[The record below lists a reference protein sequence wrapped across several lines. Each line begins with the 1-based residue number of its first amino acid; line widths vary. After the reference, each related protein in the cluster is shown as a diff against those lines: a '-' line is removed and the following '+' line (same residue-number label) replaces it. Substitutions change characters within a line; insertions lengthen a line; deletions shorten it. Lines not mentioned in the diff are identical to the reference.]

1 MWKWLKAQVELA
13 IGFAILAAICLCW
26 AVTVTLFRSVLKSF
40 PVQTLG
46 VIALVIVTSVTVRR
60 KRDREALERIEEWVT
75 AGTWIPVPVNSD
87 WPWKSLVRNVDHVVV
102 DRAWQSTID
111 ELLVTVGELHW
122 TDNALDGAV
131 VGWADRG
138 AFVVV
143 HLPVPT
149 EPMSLR
155 RPHRTLGSSHRLDR
169 PALHDAFENGE
180 IPPWTARE
188 QSLFT
193 FEAVKGRLHP
203 SSLDSLLLRTLRIV
217 DLLDLGPDAV
227 TDR

>member
-75 AGTWIPVPVNSD
+75 AGTWI
-87 WPWKSLVRNVDHVVV
+87 
-102 DRAWQSTID
+102 
-111 ELLVTVGELHW
+111 
-122 TDNALDGAV
+122 
-131 VGWADRG
+131 
-138 AFVVV
+138 
-143 HLPVPT
+143 PVPT